1 MNTRLLAGLGAAFLL
16 LSTSLMV
23 PPTADAAR
31 GGARISIP
39 RSGGISRPAPSA
51 RPRSNPAP
59 RPNQEYRPS
68 KPAASPTK
76 PAASRGTA
84 AANPGTPWGGMLRN
98 IGLLA
103 GGMMIGG
110 LLSSLFGFGGSGF
123 LADLLGL
130 LTNVLLI
137 YAGIRLLLWLIAKFR
152 GRDADRSPYQSASR
166 VSYGTAASPASQDA
180 GTYDA
185 APIPD
190 IHPPRANGKG
200 GTNYD
205 PRRTA
210 DWYRQH

>member
-1 MNTRLLAGLGAAFLL
+1 M
-16 LSTSLMV
+16 
-23 PPTADAAR
+23 
-31 GGARISIP
+31 
-39 RSGGISRPAPSA
+39 
-51 RPRSNPAP
+51 
-59 RPNQEYRPS
+59 
-68 KPAASPTK
+68 
-76 PAASRGTA
+76 
-84 AANPGTPWGGMLRN
+84 
-98 IGLLA
+98 
-103 GGMMIGG
+103 
-110 LLSSLFGFGGSGF
+110 SSLFGFGGSGF

-166 VSYGTAASPASQDA
+166 ASYGTAASLASQDA

-190 IHPPRANGKG
+190 IHPPRTNGKG

>member
-1 MNTRLLAGLGAAFLL
+1 MNKRLLAGLGAAFLL

-51 RPRSNPAP
+51 RPRSNPAA

-68 KPAASPTK
+68 KPGASPTK
-76 PAASRGTA
+76 PAANRGTA

-123 LADLLGL
+123 LADFLGL

-166 VSYGTAASPASQDA
+166 TVYGATASPAPKNA
-180 GTYDA
+180 KTYDA

-190 IHPPRANGKG
+190 IHPPRTNGKG